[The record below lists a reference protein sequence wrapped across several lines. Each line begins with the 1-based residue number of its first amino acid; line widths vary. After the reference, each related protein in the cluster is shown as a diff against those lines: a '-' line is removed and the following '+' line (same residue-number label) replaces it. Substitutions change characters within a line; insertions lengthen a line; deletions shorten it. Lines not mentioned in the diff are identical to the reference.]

1 LPGNFSLNE
10 LVAPEGQIILGG
22 SATEMFTVHS
32 LVERQVPDETT
43 ILPSDEQNE
52 EPQQSTAAGE
62 TTGPVMLILPDS
74 VPYRGCLNEFRVGG
88 LLLPFFSTLDLL
100 SDPSIRKF
108 RPVSTAHLDNLEL
121 ECRLCY
127 DHECQNGAQCLDPLA
142 NYTCDCL
149 AGYQGDL
156 CQVNIDECI
165 DNFVRQWPMS
175 GRCGQLH
182 LPSNR
187 MERMAVSFAY

>member
-1 LPGNFSLNE
+1 
-10 LVAPEGQIILGG
+10 
-22 SATEMFTVHS
+22 
-32 LVERQVPDETT
+32 
-43 ILPSDEQNE
+43 
-52 EPQQSTAAGE
+52 
-62 TTGPVMLILPDS
+62 MLILPDS
-74 VPYRGCLNEFRVGG
+74 VPYRGCLNEFHVGE
-88 LLLPFFSTLDLL
+88 LFLPFFSTLDIL
-100 SDPSIRKF
+100 SDPSIPKF
-108 RPVSTAHLDNLEL
+108 RPVSTAHFDNLEL

-127 DHECQNGAQCLDPLA
+127 DNECQNGAQCLDPLA